1 MLSVSNILSSGNN
14 SNANL
19 SSVTEPLSKSQVE
32 MYKSILTNL
41 ETQYYE
47 LKDKYNED
55 DDSMNLIIKL
65 KVTKLLKTCEVIK
78 IKNFENGSYKDQSL
92 QKSVH
97 KIDKLLKDLK
107 FDCDYNLE
115 LTKIRHDE
123 LEAIKLQEKELE
135 KIKENGDLIGVSS
148 STSTTGISASKEEE
162 SIESLRSRLL
172 STNRGPSKLDEAIS
186 IEQKNE
192 YNENL
197 HKEYLKDIS
206 IFINQAK
213 DTALKFQEM
222 IANDS
227 VILKEAT
234 EQLEKSNGNMSKIS
248 NVLKKYHS
256 SGKLG
261 FWFYLR
267 ILSLVLI
274 SFILFVLVI
283 RILSFRII

>member
-1 MLSVSNILSSGNN
+1 MLSVSNILNSGNN

-19 SSVTEPLSKSQVE
+19 SSVSEPLSKSQVE

-78 IKNFENGSYKDQSL
+78 FKNFENGSYKDQSL

-135 KIKENGDLIGVSS
+135 KIKENGDLIGVSL
-148 STSTTGISASKEEE
+148 STSTTGGSKEEE
-162 SIESLRSRLL
+162 SIESLRRRLL
-172 STNRGPSKLDEAIS
+172 SKNRGPSKLDEAIS

-206 IFINQAK
+206 TFINQAK

>member
-1 MLSVSNILSSGNN
+1 MLSVSNILNSGNN
-14 SNANL
+14 SSANL
-19 SSVTEPLSKSQVE
+19 SSVSDPLSKSQIE
-32 MYKSILTNL
+32 MYKNILKNL
-41 ETQYYE
+41 ENQYYE

-55 DDSMNLIIKL
+55 DDSMNLIINL
-65 KVTKLLKTCEVIK
+65 QVTKLLKTCEFIK
-78 IKNFENGSYKDQSL
+78 LKNFENNSYKDESL
-92 QKSVH
+92 HKSIH

-115 LTKIRHDE
+115 LNKIRYDE
-123 LEAIKLQEKELE
+123 LESIKLQENELAE
-135 KIKENGDLIGVSS
+135 RKANGESIEESGN
-148 STSTTGISASKEEE
+148 TTTKNINESKEEE
-162 SIESLRSRLL
+162 SIESLRRRLL

-213 DTALKFQEM
+213 DTALKFQET
-222 IANDS
+222 ISNDS
-227 VILKEAT
+227 IILKEAT

-248 NVLKKYHS
+248 IVLKKYHS
-256 SGKLG
+256 SGKLN

-274 SFILFVLVI
+274 SFIIFILII

>member
-78 IKNFENGSYKDQSL
+78 FKNFENGSYKDQSL

-135 KIKENGDLIGVSS
+135 KIKENGDLIGVSL
-148 STSTTGISASKEEE
+148 STSTTGGSKEEE
-162 SIESLRSRLL
+162 SIESLRRRLL

-206 IFINQAK
+206 TFINQAK

>member
-1 MLSVSNILSSGNN
+1 MLSVSNILNSGNN

-19 SSVTEPLSKSQVE
+19 SSVSEPLSKSQVE

-78 IKNFENGSYKDQSL
+78 FKNFENGSYKDQSL

-135 KIKENGDLIGVSS
+135 KIKENGDLIGVSL
-148 STSTTGISASKEEE
+148 STSTTGGSKEEE
-162 SIESLRSRLL
+162 SIESLRRRLL

-206 IFINQAK
+206 TFINQAK